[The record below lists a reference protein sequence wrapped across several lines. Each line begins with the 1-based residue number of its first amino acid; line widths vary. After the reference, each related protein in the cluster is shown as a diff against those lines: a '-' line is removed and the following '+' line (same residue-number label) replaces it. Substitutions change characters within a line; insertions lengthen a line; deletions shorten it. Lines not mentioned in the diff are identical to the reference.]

1 MKCRVIENIRRDGS
15 TYYYAQYKTFLF
27 WHYIKRTIPAPPY
40 EDIPRMYDT
49 FEEAQQG
56 LKDFKERWEISCYR
70 VKRKKI
76 DVEV

>member
-1 MKCRVIENIRRDGS
+1 MKCRVIEKTRRDGS

-49 FEEAQQG
+49 FEEAQQS
-56 LKDFKERWEISCYR
+56 LKVFKEQWETSHYR
-70 VKRKKI
+70 EKTKKI
-76 DVEV
+76 DVDV